1 MGIRLRRRLI
11 GSNHVTDSVSFHE
24 QGGWPYPFRC
34 HDPAREEGT
43 QTHGEKRILAKS
55 PEVEA
60 RA

>member
-1 MGIRLRRRLI
+1 LI

-24 QGGWPYPFRC
+24 QGGWTYPFRC

-55 PEVEA
+55 PEAEA